1 MGWGI
6 VTSTQSVIAGAR
18 SDRKANV
25 YDIIDQLFTD
35 FFEMHGDQVAGDDP
49 AIVAGLAKLSDYPVA
64 VIATQKGNNLEDRM
78 ATHFGSPEPTGYR
91 KSLRVMKLAE
101 RLNFPIVTMV
111 NTPGAYPGADA
122 EATGQGQMIA
132 KSISGMLKL
141 KVPILTLIIGEAG
154 SGGALA
160 LACSDQIWMFE
171 NSMYS
176 VLSPEGFAS
185 IMWKDAHLA
194 DKAAEL
200 MRLTPDWLLKQH
212 AIHRVIP
219 ESMLTD
225 GSLKTAMTSAIHNLS
240 QQNVADLLQKRA
252 TFFRRF

>member
-1 MGWGI
+1 M
-6 VTSTQSVIAGAR
+6 TDTQSIIAGAR

-25 YDIIDQLFTD
+25 YEIIDQLLTD
-35 FFEMHGDQVAGDDP
+35 FYELHGDHIVGDDP
-49 AIVAGLAKLSDYPVA
+49 AVIAGLAKLSGFPVA
-64 VIATQKGNNLEDRM
+64 VIATQKGNSLEDRM
-78 ATHFGSPEPTGYR
+78 ATHFGSPEPAGYR

-101 RLNFPIVTMV
+101 KLNFPIITLI

-122 EATGQGQMIA
+122 EASGQGQMIA
-132 KSISGMLKL
+132 KNISEMLKL
-141 KVPILTLIIGEAG
+141 KVPILTVIIGEAG

-194 DKAAEL
+194 DKAAKL

-219 ESMLTD
+219 ENMLTD
-225 GSLKTAMTSAIHNLS
+225 GSLKTAMTGAIH
-240 QQNVADLLQKRA
+240 DLAHQDVSKLLKKRA
-252 TFFRRF
+252 DFFRRF

>member
-1 MGWGI
+1 M
-6 VTSTQSVIAGAR
+6 TDTQSVIAGAR

-25 YDIIDQLFTD
+25 YEIIDQLLTD
-35 FFEMHGDQVAGDDP
+35 FFELHGDQVSGDDS
-49 AIVAGLAKLSDYPVA
+49 AVVTGLAKLSGHPVA
-64 VIATQKGNNLEDRM
+64 VVATQKGNNLEERM
-78 ATHFGSPEPTGYR
+78 ATHFGSPEPMGYR

-101 RLNFPIVTMV
+101 KLNFPIITLI

-122 EATGQGQMIA
+122 EASGQGQMIA
-132 KSISGMLKL
+132 KNISEMLKL

-185 IMWKDAHLA
+185 IMWKNAHLA
-194 DKAAEL
+194 DKAAKL

-212 AIHRVIP
+212 AIHRIIP
-219 ESMLTD
+219 ESMLAD
-225 GSLKTAMTSAIHNLS
+225 GTLKIAMTGAIRTLS
-240 QQNVADLLQKRA
+240 HQDPTERLSKRA
-252 TFFRRF
+252 AFFRRF

>member
-1 MGWGI
+1 MAD
-6 VTSTQSVIAGAR
+6 TQSVIAGAR
-18 SDRKANV
+18 SDRKANI
-25 YDIIDQLFTD
+25 YEIIDQLFTD
-35 FFEMHGDQVAGDDP
+35 FFEMHGDQVSGDDQ
-49 AIVAGLAKLSDYPVA
+49 AIVAGLAKLANHPVA

-78 ATHFGSPEPTGYR
+78 ATHFGSPEPLGYR

-101 RLNFPIVTMV
+101 KLNFPIITLI

-122 EATGQGQMIA
+122 EASGQGQMIA
-132 KSISGMLKL
+132 KNISEMLKL

-194 DKAAEL
+194 DKAAKL

-219 ESMLTD
+219 ENMLTD
-225 GSLKTAMTSAIHNLS
+225 GSLKIAMSSTIRDLS
-240 QQNVADLLQKRA
+240 HQNVSELLKKRA
-252 TFFRRF
+252 AFFRRF

>member
-1 MGWGI
+1 M
-6 VTSTQSVIAGAR
+6 IAGAR
-18 SDRKANV
+18 SDCKANV
-25 YDIIDQLFTD
+25 YAMIDQLFTG
-35 FFEMHGDQVAGDDP
+35 FFELHGDQITSDDP
-49 AIVAGLAKLSDYPVA
+49 AIVAGLAKLADQPIA
-64 VIATQKGNNLEDRM
+64 VIATQKGNNLEDRL
-78 ATHFGSPEPTGYR
+78 ATHFGSPEPAGYR
-91 KSLRVMKLAE
+91 KALRVMRLAE
-101 RLNFPIVTMV
+101 KLNFPIITLV

-122 EATGQGQMIA
+122 EAAGQGQMIA
-132 KSISGMLKL
+132 KNISEMLQL
-141 KVPILTLIIGEAG
+141 KVPILTLIVGEAG

-212 AIHRVIP
+212 AIHRIIP
-219 ESMLTD
+219 EKMLTD
-225 GSLKTAMTSAIHNLS
+225 GSLKTALTSAIGELC
-240 QQNVADLLQKRA
+240 QQDNATRLAKRA
-252 TFFRRF
+252 AFFSKILTVCWF

>member
-1 MGWGI
+1 M
-6 VTSTQSVIAGAR
+6 TDTQSIIAGAR

-25 YDIIDQLFTD
+25 YEMIDQLFTD
-35 FFEMHGDQVAGDDP
+35 FFEMHGDQVSGDDS
-49 AIVAGLAKLSDYPVA
+49 AIVAGLAKLSGHPVA
-64 VIATQKGNNLEDRM
+64 LVATQKGNNLEDRM
-78 ATHFGSPEPTGYR
+78 ATHFGSPEPAGYR

-101 RLNFPIVTMV
+101 KLNFPIITLI

-122 EATGQGQMIA
+122 EASGQGQMIA
-132 KSISGMLKL
+132 KNISEMLKI
-141 KVPILTLIIGEAG
+141 KVPILTLITGEAG

-219 ESMLTD
+219 ENMLSD
-225 GSLKTAMTSAIHNLS
+225 GSLKTEMTGVIRDLS
-240 QQNVADLLQKRA
+240 HQNVADRLKKRA
-252 TFFRRF
+252 AFFRRF